1 MLLLYNSSEFMMSF
15 ILHWLA
21 KLKDKQPTEEA
32 NKKSWKAKKLAQINK
47 QLMTTY
53 WRL

>member
-32 NKKSWKAKKLAQINK
+32 NKKFLKGQEVGPNK
-47 QLMTTY
+47 
-53 WRL
+53 